1 MVLFRFFSLSLL
13 VLLSNQSF
21 SNEYCK
27 LFAKNKTPSS
37 FSQGDIYTFQNHNL
51 VCSQNSVFKKKFI
64 DSKPVS
70 DYFIIRT
77 HINEISSENILASTH
92 GYHLV
97 SENYNCQSH
106 HCNHINVFPLKE
118 FNNINTGSQ
127 APISKNS
134 TVSSLVNQINSNLWK
149 SDVVTLSSWSRISTT
164 SDNDSAQVW
173 IANKMHDL
181 GLQTSTQEFLV
192 FGNPTNNII
201 GIKTGTSRSDDW
213 YIVGAHMDSIPSNG
227 PAPGAID
234 NASGCAGVLEMARI
248 ASQFTFEA
256 TILFICYS
264 GEEQGLIGSSHHVN
278 TLINDGN
285 QNKVKAALTMDMIG
299 YTRNSSE
306 YQLLLESSSSN
317 QWLID
322 ILAQNANTY
331 APNLD
336 VFTSTNPFGSDHM
349 PYINN
354 NMHGILSIDDDW
366 SIYPDYHRST
376 DLPENLNLTQ
386 GEYILK
392 TNLAALTQLATILD
406 PNDYI
411 FYNSFE

>member
-1 MVLFRFFSLSLL
+1 
-13 VLLSNQSF
+13 
-21 SNEYCK
+21 
-27 LFAKNKTPSS
+27 
-37 FSQGDIYTFQNHNL
+37 
-51 VCSQNSVFKKKFI
+51 
-64 DSKPVS
+64 
-70 DYFIIRT
+70 
-77 HINEISSENILASTH
+77 
-92 GYHLV
+92 
-97 SENYNCQSH
+97 
-106 HCNHINVFPLKE
+106 
-118 FNNINTGSQ
+118 
-127 APISKNS
+127 
-134 TVSSLVNQINSNLWK
+134 
-149 SDVVTLSSWSRISTT
+149 
-164 SDNDSAQVW
+164 
-173 IANKMHDL
+173 
-181 GLQTSTQEFLV
+181 
-192 FGNPTNNII
+192 
-201 GIKTGTSRSDDW
+201 
-213 YIVGAHMDSIPSNG
+213 
-227 PAPGAID
+227 
-234 NASGCAGVLEMARI
+234 MARI

-299 YTRNSSE
+299 YTSNSSE
-306 YQLLLESSSSN
+306 NQLLLESSSSN

-322 ILAQNANTY
+322 LLAQNANTY
-331 APNLD
+331 APNLG
-336 VFTSTNPFGSDHM
+336 VFTSTNPFGSDHI

-411 FYNSFE
+411 FYNGFE